1 MGNEELKIHT
11 SYLTEDKPQNE
22 NNIFPK
28 SVNLT
33 TDQIVRLYYKIEHLI
48 LKNLPIPNELY
59 KKLEELKE
67 LNTIY
72 KKVLGIA
79 NPESINLPKDFIEEY
94 SNLMKRVKKLIDETY
109 CLIADLTESE
119 ITGLFLKESRTRL
132 QTLLVLQ
139 EHYKNALEL
148 GY

>member
-11 SYLTEDKPQNE
+11 SYLTENKPQNE
-22 NNIFPK
+22 NNTFPK

-72 KKVLGIA
+72 KKV
-79 NPESINLPKDFIEEY
+79 SIYYI
-94 SNLMKRVKKLIDETY
+94 
-109 CLIADLTESE
+109 
-119 ITGLFLKESRTRL
+119 FLYR
-132 QTLLVLQ
+132 
-139 EHYKNALEL
+139 N
-148 GY
+148 